1 MQMIKVRYPSAKV
14 VCIIGDW
21 ISAGMQKTIQKVADH
36 YGARTVDF
44 LSVNGFKDTE
54 YMTKYNGPHPDAGG
68 MAFMADLMACWDVC
82 AWCACGTTCG
92 G

>member
-54 YMTKYNGPHPDAGG
+54 YLWRIIA
-68 MAFMADLMACWDVC
+68 
-82 AWCACGTTCG
+82 
-92 G
+92 